1 MVSKMK
7 MERIRQGFTLETL
20 QKATG
25 VDMTRLWMVENGL
38 VPKPEHIVAICTTLG
53 VSPQEMFPVFE
64 ARDWFQYLIG
74 INPDYRPF

>member
-7 MERIRQGFTLETL
+7 MERIRQGHTLETL

-38 VPKPEHIVAICTTLG
+38 LPKPEHVVAICKALA
-53 VSPQEMFPVFE
+53 VSPQEIFPVYDPKE
-64 ARDWFQYLIG
+64 WWQYLIA
-74 INPDYRPF
+74 I